1 MLKEKEK
8 QDILEA
14 LDSVFLEVHQCP
26 LSYNRDFTRD
36 CKKERCPWWVDGKC
50 AVVSIA
56 QSLRIIAG
64 KGV

>member
-14 LDSVFLEVHQCP
+14 QCP